1 MTHMTTALRLV
12 IVTEGSRGGRCMTSG
27 SPGSTAM
34 MTTPTAVAK
43 NSRYSTIGGV
53 IATPWLT
60 LNTVAARKRNTSDSS
75 CVIWYRT

>member
-1 MTHMTTALRLV
+1 
-12 IVTEGSRGGRCMTSG
+12 MTSG

-43 NSRYSTIGGV
+43 NNRYSTIGGV

-60 LNTVAARKRNTSDSS
+60 LNTVAARKRNTRDSS
-75 CVIWYRT
+75 WVIWYRT